1 MKTEIILGL
10 NDQTWQLE
18 LISNLNDQ
26 SNLVI
31 KRRCVDAIDLI
42 SSIQTNK
49 SVTIIISADFALL
62 NLETI
67 KHISQNNLK
76 VIGVYLA
83 DDLDQFEKLK
93 NLGVKFTQGI
103 NFKDVESSALQL
115 FNLIETKEETIT
127 SEFTIPGLIS
137 IWGNPGAP
145 GRTSVAIN
153 TAFCLAKTNRPTL
166 LIDLDAMAP
175 SIASSLSLVSEIPGI
190 SSVIHDAIYG
200 KLSKSNFD
208 KNIFEISKNLHVIT
222 GISNAKRWL
231 ELRTT
236 GLIEVLKYASQNYA
250 HIVCDLSSV
259 LPDQIDKDKFDQGI
273 FKRFDHVPKILEL
286 SSHIVYVMQANPL
299 SLIRCNENL
308 EVLKEFNPLDPYI
321 VLNRVNPVYLG
332 KKYENLVND
341 ILLRWTKIENIFI
354 VEEDIELFAKY
365 WLKAQE
371 VVYKENKEIT
381 NSFNQLTNNLINENF
396 LVTKGVRKLRSAS

>member
-1 MKTEIILGL
+1 M
-10 NDQTWQLE
+10 
-18 LISNLNDQ
+18 
-26 SNLVI
+26 
-31 KRRCVDAIDLI
+31 
-42 SSIQTNK
+42 
-49 SVTIIISADFALL
+49 
-62 NLETI
+62 
-67 KHISQNNLK
+67 
-76 VIGVYLA
+76 
-83 DDLDQFEKLK
+83 
-93 NLGVKFTQGI
+93 
-103 NFKDVESSALQL
+103 
-115 FNLIETKEETIT
+115 
-127 SEFTIPGLIS
+127 
-137 IWGNPGAP
+137 
-145 GRTSVAIN
+145 
-153 TAFCLAKTNRPTL
+153 
-166 LIDLDAMAP
+166 
-175 SIASSLSLVSEIPGI
+175 
-190 SSVIHDAIYG
+190 YG

-208 KNIFEISKNLHVIT
+208 KNIFEVSKNLHVIT

-286 SSHIVYVMQANPL
+286 SNRIVFVMQANPL

-321 VLNRVNPVYLG
+321 VLNRINPVYLG
-332 KKYENLVND
+332 TKYENLVND

-381 NSFNQLTNNLINENF
+381 ESFNKLTNNLINENF
-396 LVTKGVRKLRSAS
+396 LITKGVRKLKTAS

>member
-1 MKTEIILGL
+1 LKTEIILGL

-26 SNLVI
+26 SNLII

-49 SVTIIISADFALL
+49 SATIIISADFALL

-93 NLGVKFTQGI
+93 NLGIKFTQGI

-115 FNLIETKEETIT
+115 FNLIVTKKETIT
-127 SEFTIPGLIS
+127 SESTIPGLIS

-153 TAFCLAKTNRPTL
+153 TAYCLAKTNRPTL
-166 LIDLDAMAP
+166 LIDLDAIAP

-190 SSVIHDAIYG
+190 SSVIHDAMYG

-208 KNIFEISKNLHVIT
+208 KNIFEVSKNLHVIT

-231 ELRTT
+231 ELRTS

-286 SSHIVYVMQANPL
+286 SNRIVYVMQANPL

-381 NSFNQLTNNLINENF
+381 ESFNKLTNNLINENF
-396 LVTKGVRKLRSAS
+396 LVTKGVRKLKTAS

>member
-26 SNLVI
+26 SNLII

-93 NLGVKFTQGI
+93 NLGIKFTQGI

-166 LIDLDAMAP
+166 LIDLDAIAP
-175 SIASSLSLVSEIPGI
+175 SIASSLSLLSEIPGI

-208 KNIFEISKNLHVIT
+208 KNIFEVSKNLHVIT

-236 GLIEVLKYASQNYA
+236 GLIEVLNYASQNYA

-308 EVLKEFNPLDPYI
+308 EVLKEFNLLDPYI

-396 LVTKGVRKLRSAS
+396 LVTKGVKKLRSAS

>member
-1 MKTEIILGL
+1 LKTEIILGL

-26 SNLVI
+26 SNLII
-31 KRRCVDAIDLI
+31 KRRCVDAVDLI

-49 SVTIIISADFALL
+49 SVTILISADFALL

-93 NLGVKFTQGI
+93 NLGIKFTQGI

-115 FNLIETKEETIT
+115 FNLIVTKKETTT
-127 SEFTIPGLIS
+127 SESTIPGLIS

-153 TAFCLAKTNRPTL
+153 TAYCLAKTNRPTL
-166 LIDLDAMAP
+166 LIDLDAIAP

-190 SSVIHDAIYG
+190 SSVIHDAMYG
-200 KLSKSNFD
+200 KLSKSSFD
-208 KNIFEISKNLHVIT
+208 KNIFEVSKNLHVIT

-231 ELRTT
+231 ELRTS

-286 SSHIVYVMQANPL
+286 SNRIVYVMQANPL

-321 VLNRVNPVYLG
+321 VLNRINPVYLG

-354 VEEDIELFAKY
+354 VKEDIELFAKY

-381 NSFNQLTNNLINENF
+381 ETFNKLTNNLINENF
-396 LVTKGVRKLRSAS
+396 LLTKGVRKLKTAS

>member
-26 SNLVI
+26 SNLII

-49 SVTIIISADFALL
+49 SATIIISADFALL

-93 NLGVKFTQGI
+93 NLGIKFTQGI

-115 FNLIETKEETIT
+115 FNLIVTKKENTP
-127 SEFTIPGLIS
+127 SESTIPGLIS

-153 TAFCLAKTNRPTL
+153 TAYCLAKTNRPTL
-166 LIDLDAMAP
+166 LIDLDAIAP

-190 SSVIHDAIYG
+190 SSVIHDAMYG

-208 KNIFEISKNLHVIT
+208 KNIFEVSKNLHVIT

-286 SSHIVYVMQANPL
+286 SNRVVYVMQANPL

-321 VLNRVNPVYLG
+321 VLNRINPVYLG

-381 NSFNQLTNNLINENF
+381 ESFNKLTNNLINENF
-396 LVTKGVRKLRSAS
+396 LVTKGVRKLKTAS

>member
-26 SNLVI
+26 SNLII

-49 SVTIIISADFALL
+49 SATIIISADFALL

-93 NLGVKFTQGI
+93 NLGIKFTQGI

-115 FNLIETKEETIT
+115 FNLIVTKKETTT
-127 SEFTIPGLIS
+127 SESTIPGLIS

-153 TAFCLAKTNRPTL
+153 TAYCLAKTNRPTL
-166 LIDLDAMAP
+166 LIDLDAIAP

-190 SSVIHDAIYG
+190 SSVIHDAMYG

-208 KNIFEISKNLHVIT
+208 KNIFEVSKNLHVIT

-286 SSHIVYVMQANPL
+286 SNRIVYVMQANPL

-321 VLNRVNPVYLG
+321 VLNRINPVYLG

-381 NSFNQLTNNLINENF
+381 ESFNKLTNNLINENF
-396 LVTKGVRKLRSAS
+396 LVTKGARKLKTAS

>member
-1 MKTEIILGL
+1 LKTEIILGL

-26 SNLVI
+26 SNLII

-49 SVTIIISADFALL
+49 SATIIISADFGLL

-93 NLGVKFTQGI
+93 NLGIKFTQGI

-115 FNLIETKEETIT
+115 FNLIVTEKENTT
-127 SEFTIPGLIS
+127 SESTIPGLIS

-153 TAFCLAKTNRPTL
+153 TAYCLAKTNQPTL
-166 LIDLDAMAP
+166 LIDLDAIAP

-190 SSVIHDAIYG
+190 SSVIHDAMYG

-208 KNIFEISKNLHVIT
+208 KNIFEVSKNLHVIT

-286 SSHIVYVMQANPL
+286 SNRVVYVMQANPL

-321 VLNRVNPVYLG
+321 VLNRINPVYLG

-381 NSFNQLTNNLINENF
+381 ESFNQLTNNLINENF
-396 LVTKGVRKLRSAS
+396 LVTKGVRKLKTAS

>member
-26 SNLVI
+26 SNLII

-49 SVTIIISADFALL
+49 SATIIISADFGLL

-93 NLGVKFTQGI
+93 NLGIKFTQGI

-115 FNLIETKEETIT
+115 FNLIVTEKENTT
-127 SEFTIPGLIS
+127 SESTIPGLIS

-153 TAFCLAKTNRPTL
+153 TAYCLAKTNRPTL
-166 LIDLDAMAP
+166 LIDLDAIAP

-190 SSVIHDAIYG
+190 SSVIHDAMYG

-208 KNIFEISKNLHVIT
+208 KNIFEVSKNLHVIT

-286 SSHIVYVMQANPL
+286 SNRVVYVMQANPL

-341 ILLRWTKIENIFI
+341 ILQRWTKIENIFI

-381 NSFNQLTNNLINENF
+381 ESFNQLTNNLINENF
-396 LVTKGVRKLRSAS
+396 LVTKGVRKLKTAS